1 MHVFAVS
8 ADAHAGS
15 VPGQL
20 AFVKADGQ
28 TFMREHFPVDA
39 AIVSRALVQLPN
51 DQGLIIFAENGQVW
65 PFSFS
70 MAQKVVDLFA
80 PRYSHT
86 RHLAKLPARDQAN
99 FFEISLQK
107 ALEVEPDLRHI
118 FASAKFAC

>member
-1 MHVFAVS
+1 
-8 ADAHAGS
+8 
-15 VPGQL
+15 
-20 AFVKADGQ
+20 
-28 TFMREHFPVDA
+28 
-39 AIVSRALVQLPN
+39 
-51 DQGLIIFAENGQVW
+51 
-65 PFSFS
+65 